1 MLSNFNNG
9 AAFNA
14 MGSQPTGNR
23 PAGNRPAAS
32 LNSGNNQRPGAGK
45 WGQFANS
52 QQNQY
57 QNRPAQQNQYAQA
70 RINFPCRLKALIR
83 LK

>member
-1 MLSNFNNG
+1 
-9 AAFNA
+9 
-14 MGSQPTGNR
+14 MGSQSTGNR

-52 QQNQY
+52 QQN
-57 QNRPAQQNQYAQA
+57 RPAQQNQYAQA